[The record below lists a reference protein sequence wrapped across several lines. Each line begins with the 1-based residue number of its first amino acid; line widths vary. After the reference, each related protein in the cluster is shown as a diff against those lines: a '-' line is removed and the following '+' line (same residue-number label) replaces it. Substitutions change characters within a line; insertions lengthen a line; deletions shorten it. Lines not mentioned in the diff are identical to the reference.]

1 MLRRL
6 LPFAS
11 VLVLA
16 ACGGGSE
23 EAPEPDAPSAAPQT
37 SGAAAP
43 AAGNP
48 EEPHN
53 AASPAAAADT
63 GTAAVEAEAVSGDT
77 GGDAQAILASLG
89 GDYAN
94 ADLQNGARQFRRCQ
108 SCHTLNEGGR
118 HTVGPNLHGIVGA
131 EAAAAEGFNYSRQ
144 LTEAGLVWDVDTL
157 DTWIENPRAMVP
169 GNRMSFVGL
178 RDAEDRRD
186 VIGYLAVETAE

>member
-23 EAPEPDAPSAAPQT
+23 EAPEPDAPATAQT

-63 GTAAVEAEAVSGDT
+63 GTAAVEADSGDT
-77 GGDAQAILASLG
+77 GSDAQAILASLG
-89 GDYAN
+89 GDYAD

-144 LTEAGLVWDVDTL
+144 LSEAGLVWDVDTL
-157 DTWIENPRAMVP
+157 DSWIENPRAMVP